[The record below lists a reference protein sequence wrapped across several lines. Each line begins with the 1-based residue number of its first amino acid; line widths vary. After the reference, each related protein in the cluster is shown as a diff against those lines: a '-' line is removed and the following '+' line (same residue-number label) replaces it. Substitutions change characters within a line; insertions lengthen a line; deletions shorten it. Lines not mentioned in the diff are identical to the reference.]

1 MVEKRGKFSALA
13 DLHRQPIEEGEDT
26 SPPALPAA
34 EPVAPSVPALPI
46 ATRAVGRPSG
56 GKRSNPDWKMYS
68 HYIKRKTQRA
78 AVTRLMAEDSGR
90 DLSDLLQELLE
101 NWLKTKPNG

>member
-1 MVEKRGKFSALA
+1 
-13 DLHRQPIEEGEDT
+13 
-26 SPPALPAA
+26 
-34 EPVAPSVPALPI
+34 
-46 ATRAVGRPSG
+46 
-56 GKRSNPDWKMYS
+56 MYS
-68 HYIKRKTQRA
+68 HYLKRKTHRA